1 MTKPMLQTVREVMNS
16 ELFAVSPDTS
26 ADDVRNGLLG
36 LRVSGAPVLDAE
48 GRPLGVVSLRDLLAG
63 SGASAAERMTRPA
76 AVIEAG
82 AGVEAAARRLVE
94 QGYHRLI
101 VVDEAGRAVGVVSA
115 LDVIRSL
122 LGLASV
128 HPAPFPHLAGGDR

>member
-1 MTKPMLQTVREVMNS
+1 MPQTVREVMNA
-16 ELFAVSPDTS
+16 ELFAVSPDAT

-36 LRVSGAPVLDAE
+36 LRVSGAPVLDEE
-48 GRPLGVVSLRDLLAG
+48 GRPLGVVALRDLVER
-63 SGASAAERMTRPA
+63 SGESAAERMTRPA

-82 AGVEAAARRLVE
+82 AGVETAARQLVE
-94 QGYHRLI
+94 KGYHRLI
-101 VVDEAGRAVGVVSA
+101 VVDEAGRAVGVISA

-128 HPAPFPHLAGGDR
+128 HPAPFPHLGEGRG